1 MVKRPSKKAKPK
13 SSSSELEKPLFS
25 ILEDA
30 IAYSGHSEVCGCS
43 DMFGHVS
50 QWEIQLPPLY
60 ESDVRRLM
68 AGLSALWRKHAETT
82 RAVQAGQCL

>member
-1 MVKRPSKKAKPK
+1 MGKNPSKKAKPK
-13 SSSSELEKPLFS
+13 SSSSVPEKPLFS

-30 IAYSGHSEVCGCS
+30 VAYSGHSEVCGCS

-50 QWEIQLPPLY
+50 QWTIQLPPLY

-68 AGLSALWRKHAETT
+68 AGLNALWRKHAETT
-82 RAVQAGQCL
+82 RTVQTGQLL